1 MFDQPQKGRKEETGQ
16 QKASGTNRKQMAR
29 RQT

>member
-1 MFDQPQKGRKEETGQ
+1 MCDQPQKGRKEETGQ

-29 RQT
+29 WQT